1 MKMRWAY
8 CLMLPLLQAAWAGA
22 QQSASPPMTLPQAL
36 DFAHKQNPSLL
47 SAAQHVEAVKAGEIT
62 AGLRQN
68 PVLTGSGQMV
78 TLGPDNPNGP
88 DFYTAGVQ
96 RLFERGNKRGVR
108 LDLARATTALTDSQ
122 RVDLQRQ
129 TDFAIKQAFTRMLF
143 AKDALRVS
151 EDNLTGYRRTVE
163 LMQVRLDA
171 GQMSRNDFARIEL
184 QLAGFESDTD
194 NARLALQQA
203 STQLQSLMG
212 IERPKTD
219 FDVTGSLDTPA
230 PALTLDD
237 LRQKAL
243 DARPDVKA
251 ASQQVAVNQAGVRL
265 AYANGTTDPTLEG
278 EFEHSG
284 HANTAGFN
292 LQIPLRVFDRNQGEK
307 ERAKYELESSK
318 LALTAARNQ
327 AIADVDQSY
336 EAYQTAQAQAARYRD
351 KYLDEARRVRD
362 NLEFSY
368 RNGQGTLLDY
378 LSALQDYRSV
388 NLQSLTANAQLQLAI
403 HQLSYVTYTEILP

>member
-1 MKMRWAY
+1 MKMRWAF
-8 CLMLPLLQAAWAGA
+8 CLVLPLLSVAWAGA
-22 QQSASPPMTLPQAL
+22 QQSTSPPLTLQQAL

-47 SAAQHVEAVKAGEIT
+47 SAMQHVEAVKAGETT

-68 PVLTGSGQMV
+68 PVLTSSGQMV
-78 TLGPDNPNGP
+78 TLGPDDPNGP
-88 DFYTAGVQ
+88 DFYTVGVQ
-96 RLFERGNKRGVR
+96 RLFERGNKRAIR
-108 LDLARATTALTDSQ
+108 LDAARATTALTDQQ

-151 EDNLTGYRRTVE
+151 QDNLEGYRKTVA

-171 GQMSRNDFARIEL
+171 GDMSRNDFSRVEL
-184 QLAGFESDTD
+184 QLAGFENDTD
-194 NARLALQQA
+194 NARLALTQA

-212 IERPKTD
+212 IERPAAG
-219 FDVTGSLDTPA
+219 FDVVGALDTAVPA
-230 PALTLDD
+230 ITLED
-237 LRQKAL
+237 LKQKAL
-243 DARPDVKA
+243 DTRPDVKA
-251 ASQQVAVNQAGVRL
+251 AAQQVAVNQAGVRL
-265 AYANGTTDPTLEG
+265 AYANGTSDPTVEG
-278 EFEHSG
+278 EYEHSG

-292 LQIPLRVFDRNQGEK
+292 LQIPIRVFDRNQGEK
-307 ERAKYELESSK
+307 ERAKYELESSR
-318 LALTAARNQ
+318 LALTATRNQ
-327 AIADVDQSY
+327 AVADVDQAFQ
-336 EAYQTAQAQAARYRD
+336 AYQTAQAQAARYRT
-351 KYLDEARRVRD
+351 KYLDEAKRVRD

-403 HQLSYVTYTEILP
+403 HQLSFVTYTEILP

>member
-1 MKMRWAY
+1 MKMRWAF
-8 CLMLPLLQAAWAGA
+8 CLLLPVVPVAQVVA
-22 QQSASPPMTLPQAL
+22 QQAASPPMTLQQAL
-36 DFAHKQNPSLL
+36 DYAHKQNPSLL
-47 SAAQHVEAVKAGEIT
+47 SAMQHVEAVKAGEIT

-68 PVLTGSGQMV
+68 PVLTTSGQMV
-78 TLGPDNPNGP
+78 TLGPNDSNGP
-88 DFYTAGVQ
+88 DFYTAGIQ
-96 RLFERGNKRGVR
+96 RLFERGNKRAIR
-108 LDLARATTALTDSQ
+108 LDVARATTALTDQQ

-129 TDFAIKQAFTRMLF
+129 TDFAIKQAFTRVLF
-143 AKDALRVS
+143 AKEALRVS
-151 EDNLTGYRRTVE
+151 EDNLAGYRHTVD
-163 LMQVRLDA
+163 LMKVRMDA
-171 GQMSRNDFARIEL
+171 GDMSKNDFARVEL

-203 STQLQSLMG
+203 TTQLQSLMG
-212 IERPKTD
+212 IERPAAS
-219 FDVTGSLDTPA
+219 FDVVGSLDTGA

-251 ASQQVAVNQAGVRL
+251 AAQQVAVNQASVRL
-265 AYANGTTDPTLEG
+265 AYANGTVDPTVEG
-278 EFEHSG
+278 EYEHSG

-292 LQIPLRVFDRNQGEK
+292 VQIPLRVFDRNQGEK

-327 AIADVDQSY
+327 AVADVDQAFQ
-336 EAYQTAQAQAARYRD
+336 AYQAAQSQSARYRT
-351 KYLDEARRVRD
+351 KYLDEAKRVRD

-368 RNGQGTLLDY
+368 RNGNGTLLDY

-388 NLQSLTANAQLQLAI
+388 NLQSLTANAQLQLAV
-403 HQLSYVTYTEILP
+403 HQLSFVTYTEILP